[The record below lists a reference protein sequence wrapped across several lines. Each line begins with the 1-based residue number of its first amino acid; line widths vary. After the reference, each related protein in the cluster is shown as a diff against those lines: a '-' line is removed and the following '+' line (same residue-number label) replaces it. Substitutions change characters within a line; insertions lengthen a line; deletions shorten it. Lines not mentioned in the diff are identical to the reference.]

1 MAQLNN
7 KIIFGLKVKQ
17 LRTEKGLSFAE
28 LSAQTGLSVS
38 YLNEIEKGK
47 KYPKQDKIANIA
59 EAMEVS
65 IEDLTSIELSR
76 NLTPIGDLL
85 QSNFLNELPLELFG
99 IELHKVVEIIANAP
113 TKVGAF
119 ISTLVELSRNY
130 ALRDEHFYFSAMRAY
145 QELHNNYFPEIEA
158 SAEKFA
164 KTYYL
169 PADQPISE
177 AMLAVILTKNFHVSI
192 VENGLKDYP
201 DLQIFRSIFVA
212 QQKKLLLNADI
223 TPAQRLFQL
232 GKELAF
238 HYMHL
243 QDRAYTSSLTKVKTF
258 DEVINHNKAAYFSVA
273 ILMPKVNFSNDIRTF
288 FNLDTWQPN
297 VMLDIMSKYGAAP
310 DMFFQRLTSILPS
323 HFGLQKMFFMRVIH
337 NTVTNS
343 FDIDKELH
351 LTRRHHPHSNGL
363 REFYCRRWIALA
375 LLNDLEK
382 GKENNDAQATLVG
395 VQRSKYF
402 GTQDEYL
409 CFTLARFAHA
419 NTKKSVSV
427 TIGILLD
434 AEVKKQ
440 ILFWNDP
447 NIQQKEVNQTCERC
461 PIQNCTERASAP
473 TVIYQRQRR
482 QNIQEALK
490 GLLGN

>member
-1 MAQLNN
+1 MAQPNN

-17 LRTEKGLSFAE
+17 LRTEKSLSFAE
-28 LSAQTGLSVS
+28 LSAKTGLSVS

-47 KYPKQDKIANIA
+47 KYPKQDKIKHIA
-59 EAMEVS
+59 DAMDVS
-65 IEDLTSIELSR
+65 VADLTSMELSR

-99 IELHKVVEIIANAP
+99 IELHKVIEIIANAP

-145 QELHNNYFPEIEA
+145 QELHHNYFPEIEA

-164 KTYYL
+164 KTYHL
-169 PADQPISE
+169 PTDQAISE
-177 AMLAVILTKNFHVSI
+177 SMLAAILTKNFHITI
-192 VENGLKDYP
+192 VENGLKAYP
-201 DLQIFRSIFVA
+201 DLQGFRSVYVP
-212 QQKKLLLNADI
+212 QQKKLLLNGNI
-223 TPAQRLFQL
+223 SSAQRLFQF

-243 QDRAYTSSLTKVKTF
+243 EDRAYTSSLTKVQKF
-258 DEVINHNKAAYFSVA
+258 DEVINHNTAAYFSVA
-273 ILMPKVNFSNDIRTF
+273 ILMQKANFAQDIRTF
-288 FNLDTWQPN
+288 FNLPTWQPDA
-297 VMLDIMSKYGAAP
+297 MLDTITQYGVAP
-310 DMFFQRLTSILPS
+310 DMFFQRLTNILPS
-323 HFGLQKMFFMRVIH
+323 QFGLQKLFFMRVIH
-337 NTVTNS
+337 DKQKNS

-351 LTRRHHPHSNGL
+351 LTRRHHPHSNAL
-363 REFYCRRWIALA
+363 REFYCRRWVALS
-375 LLNDLEK
+375 LLNDLEA
-382 GKENNDAQATLVG
+382 GKERGETQHTLVG

-409 CFTLARFAHA
+409 CFTLARFAHVDT
-419 NTKKSVSV
+419 NKSMSF

-461 PIQNCTERASAP
+461 PIQNCAERAAPP
-473 TVIYQRQRR
+473 TVIFQRQRR
-482 QNIQEALK
+482 QNVQEALK
-490 GLLGN
+490 GLLGS